1 MKYLIKNINVFDSNS
16 EIQTNQNI
24 YISKGKIENFLYNKN
39 NNDKKCQI
47 IDGANKLLVPVIT
60 DLYSNLKTPG
70 EEHRSI
76 LDQEISAAIA
86 GGITNVCCQPATDP
100 VLDEPSLIKDL
111 ISKANKI
118 FPINI
123 KPFAAITKKFSR
135 RTVVGNERVI

>member
-24 YISKGKIENFLYNKN
+24 YISKGKIENFSYNKN

-70 EEHRSI
+70 EEHMSI
-76 LDQEISAAIA
+76 
-86 GGITNVCCQPATDP
+86 
-100 VLDEPSLIKDL
+100 
-111 ISKANKI
+111 
-118 FPINI
+118 
-123 KPFAAITKKFSR
+123 
-135 RTVVGNERVI
+135 